1 MRFWWSMNEW
11 FLIVGMVVAGFG
23 LRTFEHIWL
32 RKGGAICFLAATY
45 GVALSLT
52 GSHAAGVVA
61 VAGWFFLP
69 WLEILMRIRHLR
81 LPLDKPLRSAFPPSF
96 DRFPQLDEMTEEIQE
111 EGFKQVDDT
120 SFEWEGSRQFMRIFH
135 HEDERTQ
142 AVISLLEQGSMALTW
157 VSLSSRRPDGRTW
170 TTWNYPFS
178 HTMMLAPETCLNS
191 VLDADSFVGLLAAHH
206 ELLASSGLVT
216 EDLVATEPE
225 GFPELI
231 QRETRRQIDHNLD
244 RGLITLSGEGTFR
257 YSFRGYLFLWYQ
269 FLRDMVRLS

>member
-1 MRFWWSMNEW
+1 
-11 FLIVGMVVAGFG
+11 
-23 LRTFEHIWL
+23 
-32 RKGGAICFLAATY
+32 
-45 GVALSLT
+45 
-52 GSHAAGVVA
+52 
-61 VAGWFFLP
+61 
-69 WLEILMRIRHLR
+69 
-81 LPLDKPLRSAFPPSF
+81 
-96 DRFPQLDEMTEEIQE
+96 MTEEIQE

-142 AVISLLEQGSMALTW
+142 AVISLLEQGSLALTW